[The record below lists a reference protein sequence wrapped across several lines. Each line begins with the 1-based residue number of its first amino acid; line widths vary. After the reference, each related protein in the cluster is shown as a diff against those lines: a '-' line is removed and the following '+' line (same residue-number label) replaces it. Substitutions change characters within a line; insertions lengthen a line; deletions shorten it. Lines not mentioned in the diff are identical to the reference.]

1 MNINSFK
8 YCLRDSFVSLR
19 RNFWLAVVTASIIAV
34 SLAILGGFLLLTV
47 NAGQFIR
54 DVEANVEIAVFLQ
67 AEADVQLVEQQ
78 LQQLSGIESITF
90 ISKEDGLADFSA
102 SLGDPSLLAGLKGAD
117 NPLPDAFL
125 VKTTDASLVSELTE
139 KIRSL
144 PGVEMADYG
153 EELVARLLKL
163 TGWLNKLFVGV
174 SILLALGAV
183 FLIITTIRL
192 SVLARQE
199 EIGIMKYLG
208 ASDWYIR
215 FPFLLEGMAMGWIG
229 TLASTAALGLAY
241 SRLAASL
248 QQDAFAFFIRPVTA
262 VEQLVPIFLGLLCLG
277 TLMGGLGSVISVRK
291 YLRV

>member
-54 DVEANVEIAVFLQ
+54 DVEANVEIAVFLL

-229 TLASTAALGLAY
+229 TLASPAALGLAY

>member
-1 MNINSFK
+1 M
-8 YCLRDSFVSLR
+8 
-19 RNFWLAVVTASIIAV
+19 
-34 SLAILGGFLLLTV
+34 
-47 NAGQFIR
+47 
-54 DVEANVEIAVFLQ
+54 
-67 AEADVQLVEQQ
+67 
-78 LQQLSGIESITF
+78 
-90 ISKEDGLADFSA
+90 
-102 SLGDPSLLAGLKGAD
+102 
-117 NPLPDAFL
+117 PDAFL

-215 FPFLLEGMAMGWIG
+215 FPFLLEGMAMGRIG

>member
-1 MNINSFK
+1 M
-8 YCLRDSFVSLR
+8 
-19 RNFWLAVVTASIIAV
+19 
-34 SLAILGGFLLLTV
+34 
-47 NAGQFIR
+47 
-54 DVEANVEIAVFLQ
+54 
-67 AEADVQLVEQQ
+67 
-78 LQQLSGIESITF
+78 
-90 ISKEDGLADFSA
+90 
-102 SLGDPSLLAGLKGAD
+102 
-117 NPLPDAFL
+117 PDAFL

-262 VEQLVPIFLGLLCLG
+262 VEQLVPIFLGFVMFRNINGWFGQRNFCTQVPARLG
-277 TLMGGLGSVISVRK
+277 GDNYAAPAEAAQHFAAVGTDSESFYR
-291 YLRV
+291 YSFQQS